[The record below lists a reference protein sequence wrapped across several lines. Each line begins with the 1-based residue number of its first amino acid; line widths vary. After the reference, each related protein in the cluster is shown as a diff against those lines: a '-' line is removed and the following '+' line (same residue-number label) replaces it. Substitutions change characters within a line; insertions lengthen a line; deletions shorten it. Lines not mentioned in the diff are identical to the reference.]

1 MNEIKKQKQLEHSY
15 CHKLQSTNQ
24 LFKPPK
30 TAAVLPMKQ
39 SVDAHVVGRVFP
51 AMHLRLQMWG
61 SESTLTKTIKLSNL
75 ASKDKRQILALLR
88 NIGLLLNLEQNIS
101 MSQCHIYKFDWSQ
114 EDLQQVPASEPC
126 MFWKDFSMVQRRF
139 PTTSASSALAAFHTK
154 QCYKKNAC
162 ISFATITLIVYCNL
176 SGVVELLDCWILIE
190 RVWAEAKKTHQNSLA
205 LSTFCNCN
213 SKSSTVM
220 GTWASI
226 LTITLPLSPD
236 ASFINFSVKSA
247 ISSNCW

>member
-162 ISFATITLIVYCNL
+162 ISFATITLNCLLQSIRCCWTV
-176 SGVVELLDCWILIE
+176 GLLDIDRASVSRSKKKHIKIRLP
-190 RVWAEAKKTHQNSLA
+190 WAHFAIATQSLPPWWEPEHQS
-205 LSTFCNCN
+205 
-213 SKSSTVM
+213 
-220 GTWASI
+220 W
-226 LTITLPLSPD
+226 P
-236 ASFINFSVKSA
+236 
-247 ISSNCW
+247 